1 MAAIA
6 VSQWKVHPG
15 KAQEFIALI
24 KEVNQVGANH
34 GLTGRLFLSV
44 LAGPNVGTYSHAWEA
59 ADLATLATG
68 LQNRAA
74 DPAYPSLLDRSVGP
88 DGVATQ
94 VSLSQ
99 ATEIPL

>member
-1 MAAIA
+1 MTAIA
-6 VSQWKVHPG
+6 VNQLRPHPG
-15 KAQEFIALI
+15 KLAEFIALG
-24 KEVNQVGANH
+24 KETKQLAAKH
-34 GLTGRLFLSV
+34 GLTVRLFLSV
-44 LAGPNVGTYSHAWEA
+44 LAGPAVGTYSAVFEA
-59 ADLATLATG
+59 ADLAALAAG
-68 LQNRAA
+68 LQNITA